1 MLDSIAPAIVSFTVG
16 VGLGKMFGKKHGYKV
31 QESQELIAQ
40 VKYIDTG
47 EPGAERSGRVH
58 AYKVHESQELIGQI
72 EHIDTRFRRARS

>member
-40 VKYIDTG
+40 V
-47 EPGAERSGRVH
+47 
-58 AYKVHESQELIGQI
+58 
-72 EHIDTRFRRARS
+72 EHIDTGFSRARSR

>member
-40 VKYIDTG
+40 VK
-47 EPGAERSGRVH
+47 VH
-58 AYKVHESQELIGQI
+58 GSKVQESQELIV
-72 EHIDTRFRRARS
+72 